1 MYEQPAPPPPNAEK
15 IIKTLLLEE
24 DEESERAVRPS
35 IHTMRCDAALYGI
48 PEKLFI
54 IPLESRASGGG
65 PSSRRLAGEGEG
77 GRGMQQ
83 QHQTTQCAF
92 VFVTYDIRHAHV
104 EAREFRRGKH
114 QNLRVSN
121 LEESS

>member
-54 IPLESRASGGG
+54 IPPESG
-65 PSSRRLAGEGEG
+65 PSSRRLER
-77 GRGMQQ
+77 GREREVCSSSISIR
-83 QHQTTQCAF
+83 QHNAPSF
-92 VFVTYDIRHAHV
+92 
-104 EAREFRRGKH
+104 
-114 QNLRVSN
+114 S
-121 LEESS
+121 

>member
-24 DEESERAVRPS
+24 DEESVLSAHPS
-35 IHTMRCDAALYGI
+35 IRCDAALYGI

-54 IPLESRASGGG
+54 IPPESRASGGG

-104 EAREFRRGKH
+104 EASPPQG
-114 QNLRVSN
+114 
-121 LEESS
+121 ESRDELN

>member
-54 IPLESRASGGG
+54 IPLES
-65 PSSRRLAGEGEG
+65 
-77 GRGMQQ
+77 
-83 QHQTTQCAF
+83 
-92 VFVTYDIRHAHV
+92 
-104 EAREFRRGKH
+104 
-114 QNLRVSN
+114 
-121 LEESS
+121 